1 MEQLSRM
8 PRFPADA
15 GRAAY
20 EPSFQVERREIAGI
34 IRHVSVASGLDT
46 NSRFLEPAET
56 SREEKGEVAAVEAGA
71 DVAFCEMEREGKFF
85 TGETDVFGSPPN
97 GFGKRR
103 SVRGIWEIVR
113 DQRST
118 SVREMTKR

>member
-8 PRFPADA
+8 PRFPTDA

-20 EPSFQVERREIAGI
+20 ESSFQVERREAARDAYYGG
-34 IRHVSVASGLDT
+34 VASGLDT
-46 NSRFLEPAET
+46 NSRFLEPAEA

-71 DVAFCEMEREGKFF
+71 DAAFCKTEREGKFF
-85 TGETDVFGSPPN
+85 IGETDVFGSHPN

-103 SVRGIWEIVR
+103 SVRGIREIVR
-113 DQRST
+113 DQRYT